1 MNSLRQLQW
10 TLILWAAFTSAWITG
25 DTRGAVV
32 EFTPSPSGE
41 VTWVWN
47 PPGRVKAPIL
57 LYHHVS
63 DQRKDSRYFVSPVEF
78 ERQMESLKRWGY
90 TPIPL
95 SLLATALAEGAL
107 LPARPVVIT
116 FDDGYRD
123 VYQHAF
129 PILQEYGFV
138 SAVYVISEQIGA
150 RGYLTHD
157 QLAELVRAGWE
168 LGSHTKTHANLRLAG
183 VRLSEEILGSRGEL
197 ETYFGVPVMS
207 FSYPYGSTT
216 AAIRKLVEESGYAV
230 AVGLGGL
237 VEHTEKTRFYLSRIE
252 VQSEY
257 DLKKFSELLTLAV
270 EGRNQPNGQ
279 EQQKFQPR

>member
-1 MNSLRQLQW
+1 MNSFRQLQW
-10 TLILWAAFTSAWITG
+10 TLIFWAAFASAWITG

-32 EFTPSPSGE
+32 DFTPSPSGE

-63 DQRKDSRYFVSPVEF
+63 NQREDSRYFVSPVEF
-78 ERQMESLKRWGY
+78 KRQMESLKLWGY

-95 SLLATALAEGAL
+95 SLMVTALAEGAL
-107 LPARPVVIT
+107 LPERPVVIT

-138 SAVYVISEQIGA
+138 AAVYVISEQIGV
-150 RGYLTHD
+150 RGYLTFD

-183 VRLSEEILGSRGEL
+183 VRLSEEILGSRGDL
-197 ETYFGVPVMS
+197 ETLFGVPVMS

-216 AAIRKLVEESGYAV
+216 AAIRKLVEESGYAA

-237 VEHTEKTRFYLSRIE
+237 VEHTERTRFYLSRIE
-252 VQSEY
+252 VQNGH
-257 DLKKFSELLTLAV
+257 DLNKFGELLSLTA
-270 EGRNQPNGQ
+270 EDRNQPNGQ